1 MEPLRYDFVSR
12 DEPTNFW
19 IEDAIF
25 GIFERRHGFVKQI
38 PSTYMKLIDQ
48 QSMER
53 DVQRRRQLVWDID
66 RRLQED
72 IARPILFLYA
82 KGHVLVASDEGL
94 KITSEQHL

>member
-1 MEPLRYDFVSR
+1 
-12 DEPTNFW
+12 
-19 IEDAIF
+19 
-25 GIFERRHGFVKQI
+25 
-38 PSTYMKLIDQ
+38 
-48 QSMER
+48 MER

>member
-72 IARPILFLYA
+72 
-82 KGHVLVASDEGL
+82 
-94 KITSEQHL
+94 